1 MHCSQISKVI
11 PRNCRALGNQVK
23 CWFSPPCSGHPA
35 LVLLTTLPRSPQTIS
50 LVITCLVFLGPS
62 LLEPLSVCSNLECSF
77 ELFCLFQDSLLLFVC
92 LCFSFSGACQKTK
105 SRTVATTKTCL
116 GDQVSVPRMSKTV
129 PVLSSHLFDWT
140 KNSSVLPSQDN
151 VTVTIDN
158 PCLPVVH
165 TACLCH
171 SLLITPTVPEYRS
184 FYCIQ

>member
-11 PRNCRALGNQVK
+11 PRKCRALGNQVK

-77 ELFCLFQDSLLLFVC
+77 DLFCLFQDSLLLFVC

-105 SRTVATTKTCL
+105 
-116 GDQVSVPRMSKTV
+116 
-129 PVLSSHLFDWT
+129 
-140 KNSSVLPSQDN
+140 NSSVLPSQDN

-158 PCLPVVH
+158 PCLPMVH
-165 TACLCH
+165 AACLCH
-171 SLLITPTVPEYRS
+171 SLLITPAVPEYRS